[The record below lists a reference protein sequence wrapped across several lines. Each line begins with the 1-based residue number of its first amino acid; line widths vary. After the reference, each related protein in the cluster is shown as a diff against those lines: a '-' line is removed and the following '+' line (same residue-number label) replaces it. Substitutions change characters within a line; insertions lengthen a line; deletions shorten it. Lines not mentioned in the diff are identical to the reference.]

1 MKNRP
6 WLLVIIVAL
15 VLLSLILAG
24 CERDR
29 PAPAPAQ
36 ATTTPKGTTAPAAR
50 GTTSPT
56 PPAVQTKVSLPAAGS
71 QTPAALAPAGAATTI
86 PPARLTPP
94 TPAPPTSKPPAALT
108 PAPQGS
114 QTGSDKWFPY
124 TVKVGD
130 TLGEIADTFKTT
142 PQAILALNPLAD
154 PDLLMAGKELK
165 IPGELPVEMGG
176 LRTYTVQHG
185 DTLSGIAARYTVA
198 LSELMKLNNIA
209 DADAIYPGQ
218 QLRIPGSTAVVPTPG
233 QPRTYTVQRGDTLFS
248 VATRFGVTVWAL
260 QVANNISNPNAIY
273 VGQELKI
280 P

>member
-6 WLLVIIVAL
+6 WLLAIIVAL

-29 PAPAPAQ
+29 PAPAPTQ
-36 ATTTPKGTTAPAAR
+36 ATTAPKGTTAPAAR
-50 GTTSPT
+50 GTASPT

-71 QTPAALAPAGAATTI
+71 PTPAGAATAV

-94 TPAPPTSKPPAALT
+94 TPAPPTPKPPAALT
-108 PAPQGS
+108 PVPQGS
-114 QTGSDKWFPY
+114 QTGSGTSFTY

-130 TLGEIADTFKTT
+130 TLGEIAATFKTT
-142 PQAILALNPLAD
+142 SQAILALNPLAD
-154 PDLLMAGKELK
+154 PDVLMAGQELK

-176 LRTYTVQHG
+176 MRTYTVQRG
-185 DTLSGIAARYTVA
+185 DTLSGIAVRFAVA
-198 LSELMKLNNIA
+198 MSELMKLNNIA

-218 QLRIPGSTAVVPTPG
+218 QLRIPGSTVAVPTPG
-233 QPRTYTVQRGDTLFS
+233 QPRTYTVRTGDTLFS
-248 VATRFGVTVWAL
+248 IATRFGVTVWAL